1 MASQFKFQPAW
12 SNNYVGIHHYRVT
25 IEGAD
30 YIVADEGIQK
40 IGPFNM
46 AYDLIKWRMSLD
58 LTERRSIGT
67 LKASDVT
74 IERVMRGNDGLWRWY
89 QVVRDGNIN
98 RCDVKIELLH
108 HSGKVVSTVT
118 CKQAFPY
125 KWEFPN
131 LDAGSSSA
139 AVEKITL
146 AVENILYTVAE
157 NAVADNDKAS
167 PT

>member
-1 MASQFKFQPAW
+1 MAQYSFQPMW

-67 LKASDVT
+67 LKSSDVT
-74 IERVMRGNDGLWRWY
+74 IERVMRGHDGLWRWY
-89 QVVRDGNIN
+89 QKVRDGDIH
-98 RCDVKIELLH
+98 RCTVKIELLH
-108 HSGKVVSTVT
+108 HGGKVVSTVT

-146 AVENILYTVAE
+146 AVENILYETKE
-157 NAVADNDKAS
+157 DTGSETNS